1 MKYYANKL
9 LGIGLFLLIMS
20 GALLIAD
27 TYVDAGLV
35 QAQLIREN
43 ALGNQERKLEI
54 LEEVVNRPKAIK
66 VEIIAE
72 IGCLCLGAGIIGG
85 IDFSLKKY
93 SKTN

>member
-27 TYVDAGLV
+27 TCIDVGLV
-35 QAQLIREN
+35 QAQLISEN
-43 ALGNQERKLEI
+43 ALGDKARKLEV

-66 VEIIAE
+66 VDVVAE
-72 IGCLCLGAGIIGG
+72 ISCICLVAGIIGG
-85 IDFSLKKY
+85 IDFSSKKY